1 MSETTTT
8 QTTPDTPDAIATLL
22 DAARITAVLPG
33 AHGRILATVQQ
44 LNGKG
49 TDYVTQLHELT
60 PDETAAPGATVQLT
74 RSDESVSSV
83 APLTTEDSDGRIYF
97 LSSRPASETNPDATD
112 QSPGSSLWVL
122 PGRGEAKQL
131 LTRPW
136 GFQQIQVS
144 ERHLVAALRVH
155 TQAED
160 EAQHAELVEQ
170 RETAS
175 VSGILHTTYPSRY
188 WDHDLPAG
196 RTVLGVAE
204 LPQTAD
210 QAPEFRWISL
220 PQGRLLDW
228 DLSRDGST
236 VVATLQQNTAASVD
250 ATVAVR
256 IDLPS
261 GATTELTRST
271 PETSLST
278 GRISPDGTRVV
289 LHRYQRWTPQQ
300 NLEVSTHLLRL
311 DTQERQE
318 GQERQETRLWPEL
331 DRWVDPVWAT
341 DRHLAS
347 TSDDLG
353 TGAIWFGTDDAA
365 APSRVTA
372 QIDTYDDAPDAL
384 ATARHYTGLTAL
396 PRPTDSSALHF
407 YALADGITVAPS
419 PVVIT
424 VTPHTSNSPDTELL
438 PLAHPGTPLHSP
450 GALRSVTAT
459 AEDGTRLRAWLV
471 TPEGPGPHP
480 LAVLVH
486 GGPWGSWNAWTYRWN
501 PGAFVEAGYAVLLP
515 DPAISTGYGQ
525 AMIDRGQQQLG
536 GTPYTDILAL
546 TDAAIAR
553 EEIDETRTA
562 LAGGSYG
569 GYMANWMAGH
579 TGERFRCIVTHA
591 SLWDTTSMGRT
602 TDNAEWDRSMAEQS
616 AEYSPHLYA
625 EHIRVPLLVIHGNQD
640 HRVPIGQALELW
652 HALHTRAPQLLD
664 DDGATRHRYLYY
676 PDEGHWIL
684 KRGNAESWYR
694 TVLGFLDDHVRGQK
708 TTPPVTLG

>member
-1 MSETTTT
+1 MSEPRETTD
-8 QTTPDTPDAIATLL
+8 TPDTSTAPDAITTLL

-33 AHGRILATVQQ
+33 PHGRILATVQQ

-60 PDETAAPGATVQLT
+60 ADEMASPGTSVQLT
-74 RSDESVSSV
+74 RSDESVSAVS
-83 APLTTEDSDGRIYF
+83 PLTTEDSDGRVYF
-97 LSSRPASETNPDATD
+97 LSSRPAAETDPNATEH
-112 QSPGSSLWVL
+112 SPGASLWVL
-122 PGRGEAKQL
+122 PGRGEAQRL

-136 GFQQIQVS
+136 GFNDLRAS
-144 ERHLVAALRVH
+144 ERHLVTTFRVH
-155 TQAED
+155 SQAEND
-160 EAQHAELVEQ
+160 SQHAELVEQ
-170 RETAS
+170 RTTAS

-204 LPQTAD
+204 LPATAD
-210 QAPEFRWISL
+210 QAPEFRWVAL

-228 DLSRDGST
+228 DLSRDGSF

-261 GATTELTRST
+261 GETTELIRST
-271 PETSLST
+271 PETSVST
-278 GRISPDGTRVV
+278 GQISPDGTRVV
-289 LHRYQRWTPQQ
+289 LHRHQRWTPQQ
-300 NLEVSTHLLRL
+300 NLQASTHLFSL
-311 DTQERQE
+311 DKQNAQN
-318 GQERQETRLWPEL
+318 ETRLWPEL
-331 DRWVDPVWAT
+331 DRWVDPIWVT
-341 DRHLAS
+341 NRQLAA

-353 TGAIWFGTDDAA
+353 AGAIWYGADDDAA
-365 APSRVTA
+365 PQRMTPQV
-372 QIDTYDDAPDAL
+372 DTYTDTPNTL
-384 ATARHYTGLTAL
+384 VTARHYSGLTTL
-396 PRPTDSSALHF
+396 PRTDATLDDTNTTPIRL
-407 YALADGITVAPS
+407 YALADAITQAPE
-419 PVVIT
+419 PIVLT
-424 VTPHTSNSPDTELL
+424 LATDTAEIL
-438 PLAHPGTPLHSP
+438 PLAHPGTPLRSP
-450 GALRSVTAT
+450 GQLRSVTAT
-459 AEDGTRLRAWLV
+459 AEDGTELRAWLV

-525 AMIDRGQQQLG
+525 SMIDRGQQQLG

-546 TDAAIAR
+546 TDAALLR
-553 EEIDETRTA
+553 PEIDESRTA

-579 TGERFRCIVTHA
+579 TEDRFRCIVTHA

-602 TDNAEWDRSMAEQS
+602 TDNAEWDRAMAEQS
-616 AEYSPHLYA
+616 AEFSPHLYA
-625 EHIRVPLLVIHGNQD
+625 EQIQVPLLVIHGNQD

-652 HALHTRAPQLLD
+652 HALHTRTPQLLD
-664 DDGATRHRYLYY
+664 DDGATVHRYLYY

-694 TVLGFLDDHVRGQK
+694 TVLDFLDVHVRGE
-708 TTPPVTLG
+708 TSTPPATLG